1 MKTNTTFIF
10 TTLQNCTYS
19 FRRAFTPG
27 LFTIRYL
34 SAIRSQKTHKVAR
47 CKQPLRWQ
55 NMVQLFYKS
64 CEKPW
69 AVSALVIYKSLFVGD
84 VYI

>member
-47 CKQPLRWQ
+47 CKQPL
-55 NMVQLFYKS
+55 
-64 CEKPW
+64 
-69 AVSALVIYKSLFVGD
+69 
-84 VYI
+84 